1 MEDARIKRTKESLIR
16 SFGELLSEQ
25 LFENITINE
34 ICDRAGIRRATFYKH
49 FNDKFDF
56 LAYYIRS
63 LREKFA
69 RENAAVTA
77 PDSTKKYFI
86 EYAREF
92 INFLDSNE
100 DFVNNVLKS
109 SLSANIISIIVQ
121 ENIND
126 TKRMLNKSISLGLM
140 VPASVETTAS
150 MLTGGVATVILIWW
164 AKGRQIPK
172 DKLLEE
178 ISSVIESVK
187 PAVNFYDE
195 K

>member
-16 SFGELLSEQ
+16 TFGELLSEQ

-77 PDSTKKYFI
+77 PDSTNKYFI

-121 ENIND
+121 ENIDD